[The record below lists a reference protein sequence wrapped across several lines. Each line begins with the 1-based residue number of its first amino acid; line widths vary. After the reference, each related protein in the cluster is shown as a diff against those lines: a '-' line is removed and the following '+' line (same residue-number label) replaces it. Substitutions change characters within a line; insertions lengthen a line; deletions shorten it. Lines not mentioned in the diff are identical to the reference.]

1 MRLLAGA
8 PTNQRPT
15 YPTHKTAQL
24 FWKDLVRAQNFVLN
38 SPLFSLL
45 MFGWSIS
52 HETRPYL
59 SHVFES

>member
-24 FWKDLVRAQNFVLN
+24 FWKDLVRAQKFCFEFPFVL
-38 SPLFSLL
+38 STYVWLVYQS
-45 MFGWSIS
+45 
-52 HETRPYL
+52 
-59 SHVFES
+59 